1 VAICTGQGGPGDGLG
16 AHVGEADFRIFT
28 ASHDMTVRL
37 WDPFDMGCVQ
47 TLAEGRSEIASM
59 TYFRPRNVLVTGHH
73 DGVIKLWNVDTG
85 STAFLKGHHR
95 PVTGMCTAAMTP
107 GALEAS
113 LVTVSADGFMA
124 IWGVPSQQSRKP
136 HMEDKIHAHPGAEA
150 TCVAF
155 VEAERMLATGDSE
168 GVVKLW
174 YLGTCDYLGTH
185 RAHDAAVTALCVVP
199 GRDADEHTGAPAERS
214 LVVTASED
222 ATLRVFDVTPPRWVR
237 GRSMPFD
244 NATPRSVLRR
254 HRGPVTAAASVPLS
268 GHVLSAGADGQLCV
282 WDARRGVCLRTT
294 RRKEEILCAAL
305 RYDVSEVVIGTKSGS
320 VLRCPLGERVTAQQW
335 AREAAQGVL
344 HSFKGSRN
352 RSPSPSMGHR
362 KDEAPW
368 PGPTASAVQPYVGNV
383 AELPLSRGST
393 PARANSWVRA
403 LNKLSQRQ
411 LSVRAGEGWHIT
423 TEGRLAARGVR
434 TTSGK
439 SQNDEAISEE
449 SEGEEGTRDGADVD
463 GDGKADGH
471 VTVWL
476 SEAAKEELKRMGQ
489 RPGSPGSRPG
499 SVSPSRR
506 RAPLQAIPGTTA
518 ARQSDRTS
526 SKSRDSRPP
535 TRERLRLMAG
545 WLGKF
550 QPDWSKL

>member
-1 VAICTGQGGPGDGLG
+1 MHNGDT
-16 AHVGEADFRIFT
+16 T
-28 ASHDMTVRL
+28 ASPL
-37 WDPFDMGCVQ
+37 Q
-47 TLAEGRSEIASM
+47 
-59 TYFRPRNVLVTGHH
+59 NVLVTGHH

-136 HMEDKIHAHPGAEA
+136 HMEDKIHAHPGAEVTGSQAAKVHACVAHAHARHGATPPLGVLLRPCQRRRLTPLRAAASQA

-362 KDEAPW
+362 KDEARGG
-368 PGPTASAVQPYVGNV
+368 PGAADCCAPSPPMPVLTLVAAGDAVCCCTAPRFSFC
-383 AELPLSRGST
+383 PL
-393 PARANSWVRA
+393 A
-403 LNKLSQRQ
+403 LRRRPGQGPRRPLCNRTWGTSQR
-411 LSVRAGEGWHIT
+411 
-423 TEGRLAARGVR
+423 
-434 TTSGK
+434 
-439 SQNDEAISEE
+439 
-449 SEGEEGTRDGADVD
+449 
-463 GDGKADGH
+463 
-471 VTVWL
+471 
-476 SEAAKEELKRMGQ
+476 
-489 RPGSPGSRPG
+489 
-499 SVSPSRR
+499 
-506 RAPLQAIPGTTA
+506 
-518 ARQSDRTS
+518 
-526 SKSRDSRPP
+526 
-535 TRERLRLMAG
+535 
-545 WLGKF
+545 
-550 QPDWSKL
+550 